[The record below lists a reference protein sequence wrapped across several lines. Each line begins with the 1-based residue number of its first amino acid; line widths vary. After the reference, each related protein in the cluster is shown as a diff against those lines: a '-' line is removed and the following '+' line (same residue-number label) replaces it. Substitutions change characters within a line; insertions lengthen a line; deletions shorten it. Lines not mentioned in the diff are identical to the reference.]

1 VGTIIFSDPK
11 DDGHARADA
20 YPEGPMRPGDGVQR
34 GSVLDLTIHPG
45 DPQTPG
51 AGSVSGEKLLPIDQV
66 QTITKIPVLP
76 ISYKDA
82 TPFL

>member
-45 DPQTPG
+45 DPQTP
-51 AGSVSGEKLLPIDQV
+51 
-66 QTITKIPVLP
+66 
-76 ISYKDA
+76 
-82 TPFL
+82 